1 MHLRSTIWAATV
13 AVILTASAGAQ
24 ADPTKLPHH
33 LNAYEKASNDLVIL
47 HHRSI
52 ALHKEIEAAAK
63 RRNAALKAIDIALDF
78 VHEGNRELTAA
89 AERVAN
95 AVHDAD
101 QAYVQ
106 SHLDALN
113 ARARA
118 EQALAEHLAAE

>member
-1 MHLRSTIWAATV
+1 M
-13 AVILTASAGAQ
+13 
-24 ADPTKLPHH
+24 PHY
-33 LNAYEKASNDLVIL
+33 LDAYEKASNELVIL

-78 VHEGNRELTAA
+78 VHEGNRELTETAR
-89 AERVAN
+89 RVADG
-95 AVHDAD
+95 VHKAD

-106 SHLDALN
+106 PHLEALD

-118 EQALAEHLAAE
+118 DHALAENLATE